1 MQKSNSDRGIKKERT
16 LEMLLADN
24 ERFKQDGELLSK
36 AKFYNNARKEPLLK
50 IPIKQVIAV
59 I

>member
-24 ERFKQDGELLSK
+24 ERFKQDGELLAK
-36 AKFYNNARKEPLLK
+36 AKFYNNAIREPLLK
-50 IPIKQVIAV
+50 IPIKQVMM
-59 I
+59 

>member
-50 IPIKQVIAV
+50 IPIKQVMM
-59 I
+59 